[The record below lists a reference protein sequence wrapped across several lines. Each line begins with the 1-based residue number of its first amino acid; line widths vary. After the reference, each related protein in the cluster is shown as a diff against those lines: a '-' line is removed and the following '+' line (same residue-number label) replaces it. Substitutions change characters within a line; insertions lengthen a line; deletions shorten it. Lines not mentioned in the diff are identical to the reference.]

1 MESTVPRTT
10 SPSFICLM
18 LFSKSSAKLCALAV
32 LARSVMSDLSF
43 SFRGRRLGGRDFRV
57 FAPGWAG
64 SQGLG
69 CDARERLACDPEEAF
84 ERVDVVCIETSR
96 ELTQATHGLL
106 QRTGDGLAVRRQN
119 LTPQLCVAARNARE
133 VSEAGT
139 GELAGTHRRPLE
151 RPGKSERQNVGQVAR
166 PRHLCVVLRRVAQ
179 HDPG

>member
-18 LFSKSSAKLCALAV
+18 LFSKSSAKLCAPVV

-64 SQGLG
+64 SQIFGG
-69 CDARERLACDPEEAF
+69 DACERIVGHPEEAF
-84 ERVDVVCIETSR
+84 ERVDVVRVETSCK
-96 ELTQATHGLL
+96 LAQAPRGLL

-119 LTPQLCVAARNARE
+119 LTPQLCVAARNARK
-133 VSEAGT
+133 VPEAGT
-139 GELAGTHRRPLE
+139 GELAGTRRRPLE
-151 RPGKSERQNVGQVAR
+151 RPGKGEGQRVGQVAR
-166 PRHLCVVLRRVAQ
+166 PRDLGVVLRRVA
-179 HDPG
+179 